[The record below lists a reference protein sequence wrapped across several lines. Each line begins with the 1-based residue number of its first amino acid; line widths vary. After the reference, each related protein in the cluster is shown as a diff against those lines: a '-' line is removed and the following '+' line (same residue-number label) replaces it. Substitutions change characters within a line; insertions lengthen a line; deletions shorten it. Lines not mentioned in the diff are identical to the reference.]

1 MIPASADAPRPIAD
15 ATAAGRAAGLVDAR
29 LPVFQAGMGGVAGPR
44 LVAAVAEAGGA
55 GIIGLY
61 KHNPDEIAALI
72 AEAAALTARPFG
84 INLVPEVV
92 SEPTLLDQVRGVVR
106 APAARPFVSFYGLPP
121 MAAIRLARDAGRA
134 VIVQTGSVFD
144 AVEAVRGG
152 AGAIIIQGHEAGG
165 HHLSARGVLD
175 LVAAV
180 AERLPETPLI
190 AAGGIS
196 TAAAARMA
204 AEAGA
209 DAVLAGTAFICAAE
223 SAAHDQYRARVLA
236 AGGADDTVITDRFE
250 IGWAGR
256 RHRVLRNAVT
266 EAATPPPPTF
276 IGRTVL
282 FGRPYPVP
290 AGSAAVPTIHTSGR
304 VDDMALYCGTGCGA
318 VTAIEPAAD
327 IVRRLAA
334 GVAQGRAA
342 WRPDVHPAAAAAGR

>member
-1 MIPASADAPRPIAD
+1 MGADTVAP
-15 ATAAGRAAGLVDAR
+15 GRAAALVDAR
-29 LPVFQAGMGGVAGPR
+29 LPVFQAGMGGIAGPC

-72 AEAAALTARPFG
+72 AEAADLTDRPFG

-92 SEPTLLDQVRGVVR
+92 SEPTLLDQVRGVTQ
-106 APAARPFVSFYGLPP
+106 APAARPFVTFYGLPP
-121 MAAIRLARDAGRA
+121 AAAIRLARDAGRV

-144 AVEAVRGG
+144 AVEAVRRG
-152 AGAIIIQGHEAGG
+152 AGAIVIQGHEAGG

-180 AERLPETPLI
+180 AERLPEIPLI

-196 TAAAARMA
+196 DANAAAMA
-204 AEAGA
+204 AAAGA
-209 DAVLAGTAFICAAE
+209 DAVLAGTAFICATE
-223 SAAHDQYRARVLA
+223 SAAHDHYRARVLTA
-236 AGGADDTVITDRFE
+236 TGADQTVITDRFE

-266 EAATPPPPTF
+266 EAATPPAPTF

-290 AGSAAVPTIHTSGR
+290 CGSAAVPTIHTSGR
-304 VDDMALYCGTGCGA
+304 IDDMALYCGTGCDA

-342 WRPDVHPAAAAAGR
+342 RRPDARPAATAAIAAQS